1 MEVLEITK
9 DDFAPFGEILTME
22 NPPAVNIENEFDW
35 HITAES
41 IRLNKFCCT
50 GLLNCRSREK
60 EVVKMECHKKTSE
73 ILIPLNGNSI
83 LAVAHAQDS
92 LAGNEGIKAF
102 RLPAGKI
109 IVMKPGT
116 WHWIPFPEGSNDVQ
130 ILVLFRD
137 RTGDDDLNI
146 KDLAGPLAI

>member
-35 HITAES
+35 HTTAES

-60 EVVKMECHKKTSE
+60 EVVKMECHKKHQKFLVPSMV
-73 ILIPLNGNSI
+73 ILFWLLHMLKTALQEMRALKLSDF
-83 LAVAHAQDS
+83 LQ
-92 LAGNEGIKAF
+92 E
-102 RLPAGKI
+102 RLL
-109 IVMKPGT
+109 
-116 WHWIPFPEGSNDVQ
+116 S
-130 ILVLFRD
+130 
-137 RTGDDDLNI
+137 
-146 KDLAGPLAI
+146 